1 MAAKRETEQKL
12 NYKAEV
18 RRLKENGPERLY
30 LLHGPEDYLRTA
42 FLAELRKVAL
52 EGGEDDFSYH
62 RLGAET
68 DSIAL
73 GEAINSV
80 PFLSERS
87 LVEVHNADL
96 NKLKDAESEAFL
108 SLLRDIPEYCTVAFV
123 QSANYSLDGRTKFVK
138 ALKGI
143 ARELKFT
150 EQSDSALVDWCARR
164 FAAQGKTA
172 DFEAITRLI
181 FVSGNLMNRLIPEI
195 DKIAA
200 YTKGERVTTREV
212 NAVASHIPEADVF
225 EMTEYIAKREFAL
238 AASTLGELF
247 AAKQEPIAILALL
260 AHQLRQL
267 YCARLCID
275 RKLPT
280 KYLMETCGI
289 KYDFVAKK
297 HLSAARGF
305 TLAELKKSIE
315 ICAEMDYRLKSS
327 AENDEALVKEAVMRI
342 AASEVNH
349 AAR

>member
-138 ALKGI
+138 ALKGM

-212 NAVASHIPEADVF
+212 NAVA
-225 EMTEYIAKREFAL
+225 
-238 AASTLGELF
+238 
-247 AAKQEPIAILALL
+247 
-260 AHQLRQL
+260 
-267 YCARLCID
+267 
-275 RKLPT
+275 
-280 KYLMETCGI
+280 
-289 KYDFVAKK
+289 KK